1 MRTIMGFCGTCSDI
15 TDFTKGLTQ
24 AAPHGHGENR
34 IVDVGCGL
42 LGYHR
47 HASGE
52 HPAQELQPLTLDG
65 SYAVCSGELIGYG
78 GRVCRPEATPSAAA
92 ATVSCCC
99 RCTGSMA

>member
-1 MRTIMGFCGTCSDI
+1 MRTIMGFCGICSDI

-65 SYAVCSGELIGYG
+65 S
-78 GRVCRPEATPSAAA
+78 
-92 ATVSCCC
+92 
-99 RCTGSMA
+99 